1 MKKTLIA
8 LATLAAVSGTA
19 FAQSAVTLGG
29 TYNFGVQKS
38 NTGAKSADF
47 FDAKV
52 NFSGAEDLG
61 GGLKASFST
70 EMQMGG
76 RADTT
81 TVAAAAGA
89 EVANQSKKSNV
100 WARNATVSLAGGF
113 GTLTGGRVE
122 GANLA
127 QSAQLAGAS
136 LANGFDQA
144 SLAGAN
150 TNFNLV
156 SYTSPAFNGFT
167 VGVSQSKALNS
178 AFAADADSSDE
189 TTVTA
194 VSASYAAGPLAA
206 GFVNKSVNTAGTSA
220 DGKKNE
226 MFATYDLGVAKVGLG
241 YAKNSGAAYAGQ
253 KAQVIASVVAP
264 VAANFTL
271 GADYI
276 NRDGATAGT
285 DSKGYAVAANYM
297 LSKRTK
303 INATMGKLTLAGVA
317 GQSQYRVGLF
327 HNF

>member
-1 MKKTLIA
+1 
-8 LATLAAVSGTA
+8 
-19 FAQSAVTLGG
+19 
-29 TYNFGVQKS
+29 
-38 NTGAKSADF
+38 
-47 FDAKV
+47 
-52 NFSGAEDLG
+52 
-61 GGLKASFST
+61 
-70 EMQMGG
+70 
-76 RADTT
+76 
-81 TVAAAAGA
+81 
-89 EVANQSKKSNV
+89 V

-178 AFAADADSSDE
+178 VFATAADATNE